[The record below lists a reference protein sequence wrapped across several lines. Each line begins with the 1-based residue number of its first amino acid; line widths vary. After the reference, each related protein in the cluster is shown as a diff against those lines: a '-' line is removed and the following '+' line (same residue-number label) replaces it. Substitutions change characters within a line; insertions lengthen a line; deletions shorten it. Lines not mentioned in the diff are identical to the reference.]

1 MTGQK
6 FIKSGYKYT
15 REEKLSIIKDY
26 LTSDLSKNA
35 IEKKYGIS
43 NGILS
48 QWLRIFGAD
57 KNTKS
62 VMLRKISKR
71 KTEESGDKKIIGE
84 NQELVKRIAELEKE
98 LEYEKLR
105 SLAYS
110 TLIDIAEK
118 DFNIEIRK
126 KDGAKQ

>member
-15 REEKLSIIKDY
+15 REEKLAIIKDY
-26 LTSDLSKNA
+26 LMSDLSKNA

-62 VMLRKISKR
+62 
-71 KTEESGDKKIIGE
+71 
-84 NQELVKRIAELEKE
+84 
-98 LEYEKLR
+98 

-118 DFNIEIRK
+118 DFNIKIRK
-126 KDGAKQ
+126 KDGVKQ